1 MWRKQDLVTKLL
13 GNWKRAKFKNSKKNC
28 RSGGVD
34 SWNSDA
40 MVWNWQVEGGLI
52 IYTGFR
58 YSFNLVPR
66 KGAGRWETLGT
77 RSILWRISWLKKG
90 QACHNFLTCVLIRS
104 KYFSPGDWL
113 INRAS
118 GYTRMRVSSEW
129 LIICLKDRSTTAGC
143 FGLSTSNNDPPAT
156 TVTHNLT
163 MASSWFL
170 EDGLKQTIVCYVL
183 WNKLKGQSHTLLS

>member
-1 MWRKQDLVTKLL
+1 
-13 GNWKRAKFKNSKKNC
+13 
-28 RSGGVD
+28 
-34 SWNSDA
+34 

-77 RSILWRISWLKKG
+77 RSILWISWLKKG

-104 KYFSPGDWL
+104 KYFPPGDWL

-118 GYTRMRVSSEW
+118 GYTWMSVSSEW
-129 LIICLKDRSTTAGC
+129 LIICSQADRSTTAGC

-156 TVTHNLT
+156 TITHNYGFFMIFRRWTKTKYCLLCFMEQIKEPKPHFTIIKHKGSLT
-163 MASSWFL
+163 TL
-170 EDGLKQTIVCYVL
+170 EKWIKYTPNQSKFAQSLIYNQTDIF
-183 WNKLKGQSHTLLS
+183 